1 MDRDQLIAEIKKQL
15 QEELKAQTDTIKNK
29 IPGEQREQI
38 KDMKDS
44 LTQTMKENPWASVGI
59 AALAGFVI
67 ARMLYKR
74 KDD

>member
-15 QEELKAQTDTIKNK
+15 QEELKSQTDAIKNK

>member
-15 QEELKAQTDTIKNK
+15 QEEMKQHTQALKDKVPA
-29 IPGEQREQI
+29 EQREQI
-38 KDMKDS
+38 KDLKDS
-44 LTQTMKENPWASVGI
+44 LTAQMKENPWTSVGI